1 VSRSGLNLARAF
13 IHPYPVLLLDEATA
27 SLDAGSRNVMV
38 GLVRDRLAEA
48 ARMLPILPG
57 QAVRD
62 SIGTR
67 IIDLDRMDRAA

>member
-1 VSRSGLNLARAF
+1 
-13 IHPYPVLLLDEATA
+13 
-27 SLDAGSRNVMV
+27 MV